1 MKNSFD
7 KLSYNELVAKRDE
20 LRKSYLNMRM
30 EKVLGHV
37 ENPRQV
43 RNARRQIARLNT
55 IIHEY
60 TLGIRK
66 AK

>member
-1 MKNSFD
+1 MKNSFA

-20 LRKSYLNMRM
+20 LRRSYLNMRM

-37 ENPRQV
+37 DNPLQT
-43 RNARRQIARLNT
+43 RNVRRQIARLNT

>member
-1 MKNSFD
+1 MKNSFA

-20 LRKSYLNMRM
+20 LRRSYLNMRM

-37 ENPRQV
+37 DNPLQT
-43 RNARRQIARLNT
+43 RNVRRQIARLNT

-66 AK
+66 AD

>member
-1 MKNSFD
+1 MKNSFE

-37 ENPRQV
+37 ENPLQV

-55 IIHEY
+55 IIHED